1 MDNNI
6 LLTLS
11 EIFKEGYTIQVNNNN
26 IKQYSDINKS
36 YIVSY
41 KTLITIHNDR
51 PTFNKRCV
59 IPKRC
64 IIGYWFNKHNNT
76 GYIELNKAFEYMHQ
90 GLMFAYKHK
99 QDYIYSMNIQK
110 HIRVKD
116 WDTKIKKWL
125 NNVR

>member
-11 EIFKEGYTIQVNNNN
+11 EIFKEGYTIQINNDN

-41 KTLITIHNDR
+41 RTLITIRNDK
-51 PTFNKRCV
+51 PIFSKHCT
-59 IPKRC
+59 IPKHC
-64 IIGYWFNKHNNT
+64 IIGYWFNKQTNM
-76 GYIELNKAFEYMHQ
+76 GYIELNKAFKHMHQ
-90 GLMFAYKHK
+90 GLMFAYQHK
-99 QDYIYSMNIQK
+99 QEYIYSLNNQK

-116 WDTKIKKWL
+116 WNTKIKKWL
-125 NNVR
+125 NNV